1 MVIWSISI
9 LIGISVI
16 RVTLFTHILFISLIL
31 KSPTS
36 FWVHV
41 LSFFL
46 RLWVTEKNGK
56 VKGMSI
62 KMNHKGKIMNWLTTK
77 HHLLR
82 FFVKKKSLHVNT
94 DCSTCY
100 FFSEFST
107 CKFIF
112 WAGVRPNA
120 SRFRRSYPEMPS
132 MQYGNSSEKMSG
144 ILFTCCQGNHSVLLL
159 EPQKFRSTWIYVIWS

>member
-62 KMNHKGKIMNWLTTK
+62 KMNHKGKIMKRLTTT

-100 FFSEFST
+100 FFLNFLLVSLFFGQVYVLMHHDLEGVTKRCPACST
-107 CKFIF
+107 GTLPKKCQVLYLHVVK
-112 WAGVRPNA
+112 VT
-120 SRFRRSYPEMPS
+120 
-132 MQYGNSSEKMSG
+132 
-144 ILFTCCQGNHSVLLL
+144 ILSFC
-159 EPQKFRSTWIYVIWS
+159 

>member
-36 FWVHV
+36 VWV

-62 KMNHKGKIMNWLTTK
+62 KMNHKGKIMKRLTTT

-82 FFVKKKSLHVNT
+82 FFVKKKKSLHVNT

-100 FFSEFST
+100 FFLIFLRVSLFFGQVYVLMHHDLEGVTKRCPACST
-107 CKFIF
+107 GTFPKKCQVLYLHVVK
-112 WAGVRPNA
+112 VT
-120 SRFRRSYPEMPS
+120 
-132 MQYGNSSEKMSG
+132 
-144 ILFTCCQGNHSVLLL
+144 ILSFC
-159 EPQKFRSTWIYVIWS
+159 

>member
-1 MVIWSISI
+1 M
-9 LIGISVI
+9 
-16 RVTLFTHILFISLIL
+16 FTHILFISLIL

-36 FWVHV
+36 FWV

-62 KMNHKGKIMNWLTTK
+62 KMNHKGKIMNRLTTK

-100 FFSEFST
+100 FFSSEFST

-144 ILFTCCQGNHSVLLL
+144 IIFTCCQGNHSVLLL
-159 EPQKFRSTWIYVIWS
+159 EPQKFRST